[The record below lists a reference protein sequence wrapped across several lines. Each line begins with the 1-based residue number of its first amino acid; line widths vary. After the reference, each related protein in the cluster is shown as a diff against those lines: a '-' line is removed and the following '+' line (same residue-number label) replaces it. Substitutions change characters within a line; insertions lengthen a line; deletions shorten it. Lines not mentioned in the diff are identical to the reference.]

1 MSDTESRIMRTMVEE
16 LIEQWDCHDRY
27 ISQEQ
32 TEPREIRIAKEFLR
46 LLSAVEQA
54 DKSNF
59 SSVAANGVL
68 SAAVKYYSG
77 H

>member
-1 MSDTESRIMRTMVEE
+1 MNDIECCTMRTIAEE
-16 LIEQWDCHDRY
+16 LVEQWDCHHRDS
-27 ISQEQ
+27 SQEQ
-32 TEPREIRIAKEFLR
+32 NEPREIRIAKEFLR

-54 DKSNF
+54 SKSNF

-68 SAAVKYYSG
+68 SAAVKYYSE